1 MSLCTPPLRAMTLA
15 PLRPDWDLDDPEF
28 APEPSEDDYEYVD
41 PDAVPTR
48 VIPPDRETEIPVAP
62 I

>member
-1 MSLCTPPLRAMTLA
+1 MTLA
-15 PLRPDWDLDDPEF
+15 PPRPDWDLDDAAESVDDP
-28 APEPSEDDYEYVD
+28 DDYEYVE

-48 VIPPDRETEIPVAP
+48 RVDPSEDQPFQIPVGP

>member
-1 MSLCTPPLRAMTLA
+1 MTLA
-15 PLRPDWDLDDPEF
+15 PLRPDWDLDDVGDDIDDP
-28 APEPSEDDYEYVD
+28 DDYEYVE

-48 VIPPDRETEIPVAP
+48 VNPDENPYQIPVGP

>member
-1 MSLCTPPLRAMTLA
+1 MTLA